1 MDNREQGRMMKQ
13 LGPVRKRFPR
23 KEQPGIRI
31 LLVEDC
37 ADDARLLR
45 EVLAEAPA
53 FSFELREARS
63 LSAALSF
70 LAVERYDVILFD
82 SSLPDSRDSEGLDRI
97 TAHAGSAPVIV
108 LRGDKGIDSASGKQ
122 NVLLKHG
129 VDSTG
134 MVKSI
139 LLAMN
144 QQGKANSGT

>member
-1 MDNREQGRMMKQ
+1 MDNREQGRLVKQ
-13 LGPVRKRFPR
+13 QNPDRKRFPEY
-23 KEQPGIRI
+23 EQLGIRI

-37 ADDARLLR
+37 AEDARLLR

-82 SSLPDSRDSEGLDRI
+82 SSLPDSRDPEGLDRI
-97 TAHAGSAPVIV
+97 TGHAGSAPVIV
-108 LRGDKGIDSASGKQ
+108 LRGDKGIDSTSGEQ
-122 NVLLKHG
+122 NVLLKHRI
-129 VDSTG
+129 DSAG

-139 LLAMN
+139 LLAI
-144 QQGKANSGT
+144 ANSKT